1 MGEDTLGKHLDFSNG
16 RSSPNRHEKG
26 KYPVFGSNGLIG
38 FADETNA
45 PAGTTIIGRVGSYCG
60 SLHFSKQPCWVT
72 DNAIKAAPKRN
83 GEGRFWFYAL
93 RTLNL
98 EDLRSGSGQPLIN
111 QTALRAVTVAGIAYA
126 DSSSIANILSA
137 LDDKIELNRRTNETL
152 EAMAQAI
159 FRDWF
164 VDFGPVRRK
173 MQGETDCT
181 TILGGLID
189 NPHQATTLATLF
201 PDTLGENGVPQG
213 WNTVPVYDLANWING
228 AAFKKMHFVDRLRGL
243 PVVKIAELKSGIT
256 EQTKFTDTQL
266 DTKFRIK
273 NRELLFSWSGNP
285 DTSIDA
291 FVWTGGDAWL
301 NQHIFAVRENGR
313 RSLATLHTQ
322 LKALM
327 PVFAEIARD
336 KQTTGLGHVTRQD
349 MKMLEVVEPD
359 SALLQAFDTIV
370 SPLYQRQIEN
380 EIQNQTLAQTRDYL
394 LPKLMS
400 GQVRAGE
407 TQGMRT

>member
-1 MGEDTLGKHLDFSNG
+1 
-16 RSSPNRHEKG
+16 
-26 KYPVFGSNGLIG
+26 
-38 FADETNA
+38 
-45 PAGTTIIGRVGSYCG
+45 
-60 SLHFSKQPCWVT
+60 
-72 DNAIKAAPKRN
+72 
-83 GEGRFWFYAL
+83 
-93 RTLNL
+93 
-98 EDLRSGSGQPLIN
+98 
-111 QTALRAVTVAGIAYA
+111 
-126 DSSSIANILSA
+126 
-137 LDDKIELNRRTNETL
+137 
-152 EAMAQAI
+152 
-159 FRDWF
+159 
-164 VDFGPVRRK
+164 
-173 MQGETDCT
+173 
-181 TILGGLID
+181 
-189 NPHQATTLATLF
+189 
-201 PDTLGENGVPQG
+201 
-213 WNTVPVYDLANWING
+213 
-228 AAFKKMHFVDRLRGL
+228 MHFVDRARGL

-266 DTKFRIK
+266 DTKFKIK

-285 DTSIDA
+285 DTSLDA

-359 SALLQAFDTIV
+359 RALLQAFDAIV
-370 SPLYQRQIEN
+370 SPLYQCRLEN
-380 EIQNQTLAQTRDYL
+380 EIQNQTLAETRNYL

-407 TQGMRT
+407 HQGMGA